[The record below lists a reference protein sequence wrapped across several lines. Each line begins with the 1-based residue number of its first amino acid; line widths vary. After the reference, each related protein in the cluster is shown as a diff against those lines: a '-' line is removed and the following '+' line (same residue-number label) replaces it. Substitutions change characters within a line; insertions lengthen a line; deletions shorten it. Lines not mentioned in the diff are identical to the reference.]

1 MGIQFGFVSSYPPTH
16 CGIAT
21 FSHSLLKAVNNINA
35 HTIGVVRLLGSPSD
49 EDVRT
54 SAPEV
59 VATISPGNAES
70 MNSAIAALNARDVA
84 VIQHEY
90 GIFGGT
96 DGDDVLV
103 ILQNLRVPS
112 IVVLHTV
119 LANPTWH
126 QREIMNEICNK
137 ASALVTMSEAARDR
151 LLSTYAVKPSRIFAI
166 PHGSPPFPNIRS
178 QTVAERPIVLTW
190 GLIGPGK
197 GIEWAI
203 EAFSHLKDLDPM
215 PQYVVAGQT
224 HPKVLA
230 REGYAYR
237 DGLQDQIERLG
248 LGNCIELRS
257 DYFDDF
263 ALANLVSSASVVLL
277 PYDSKDQVTSGVLIE
292 AVTARRP
299 VVATDFP
306 HAVEVLS
313 QGIGLIVP
321 HQDPVAIADALR
333 RILQNPDVAQRMSER
348 AGTFSSRL
356 LWPVVAARY
365 VQLAKSLIRT
375 SAVA

>member
-21 FSHSLLKAVNNINA
+21 FSQSLLSAIMEIDSHNV
-35 HTIGVVRLLGSPSD
+35 GVVRLLGSPSD

-59 VATISPGNAES
+59 VATISPGNADS

-119 LANPTWH
+119 LSTPTWH
-126 QREIMNEICNK
+126 QREIMNEICRQ
-137 ASALVTMSEAARDR
+137 ASAVVTMSEAARDR
-151 LLSTYAVKPSRIFAI
+151 LLSTYSAEPSRIFAI
-166 PHGSPPFPNIRS
+166 PHGSPAFPHVRNPL
-178 QTVAERPIVLTW
+178 TPANPIVLTW

-203 EAFSHLKDLDPM
+203 EAFAHLKDLQPM
-215 PQYVVAGQT
+215 PHYVVAGRT

-230 REGYAYR
+230 REGDAYR
-237 DGLQDQIERLG
+237 DGLQKQIERLG
-248 LGNCIELRS
+248 LSDCVELRS
-257 DYFDDF
+257 NYLDDA

-277 PYDSKDQVTSGVLIE
+277 PYDTTDQVTSGVLIE
-292 AVTARRP
+292 AVTAHRP

-306 HAVEVLS
+306 HAVELLS
-313 QGIGLIVP
+313 QGVGIIVA
-321 HQDPVAIADALR
+321 HQDPVAIADAIR
-333 RILQNPDVAQRMSER
+333 RILENPDVAQKMSDR
-348 AGTFSSRL
+348 ASVLSSRL
-356 LWPVVAARY
+356 LWPAVAARY
-365 VQLAKSLIRT
+365 VQLARSLIRT
-375 SAVA
+375 RAVA